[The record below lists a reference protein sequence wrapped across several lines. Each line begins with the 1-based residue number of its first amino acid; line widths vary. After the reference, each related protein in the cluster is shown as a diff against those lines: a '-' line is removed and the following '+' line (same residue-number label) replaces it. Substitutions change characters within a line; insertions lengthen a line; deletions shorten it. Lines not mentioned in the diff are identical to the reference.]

1 MFAPEQG
8 MAGLMSIDVNCKR
21 RSRVLGRFCRASPQ
35 THVVSLLL
43 YAFIVVKHCSVW
55 NLACKDYPLSIMQQ
69 LNVKPGYSKCLWR
82 QTRPKSS
89 HFVLKAQGSNAEDK
103 RDAIAERIAKARQ
116 YREPV
121 KNQTETVIGK
131 GKVTQPQIQHSAE
144 DSTSAPEKLL
154 AYGDSQARQQEQQ
167 LLAALQDISKSPAPS
182 NSSEDTPL
190 VSSHSAAQPLGSQAP
205 ATPRAQAQSQP
216 AKTLS
221 TEDMLAKVS
230 QARAYKQ
237 EKQVKGGGA
246 PEIVPVDVIKSE
258 AAPVQDPWS
267 ASERKDSFSASQ
279 RRTAPDAADGNQA
292 DKSDMPEQVENE
304 GIGSAMQA
312 AGFLQQAVKGKDAS
326 KGMRLETYSMLKEQ
340 EMKNQKV
347 QWALIKLACS

>member
-1 MFAPEQG
+1 
-8 MAGLMSIDVNCKR
+8 
-21 RSRVLGRFCRASPQ
+21 
-35 THVVSLLL
+35 
-43 YAFIVVKHCSVW
+43 
-55 NLACKDYPLSIMQQ
+55 MQQ
-69 LNVKPGYSKCLWR
+69 LNVKPGCSKCLWR

-121 KNQTETVIGK
+121 KDEAQSVIGK
-131 GKVTQPQIQHSAE
+131 ANVTQPQIQPPAE

-167 LLAALQDISKSPAPS
+167 LLAALQDISKSPAPP
-182 NSSEDTPL
+182 NSSEDVTP
-190 VSSHSAAQPLGSQAP
+190 VSSHSAAQPLGSQAQAIP
-205 ATPRAQAQSQP
+205 PAQAQSQP
-216 AKTLS
+216 TKTLS
-221 TEDMLAKVS
+221 KEDMLAKVS

-237 EKQVKGGGA
+237 EKQAKGGGA
-246 PEIVPVDVIKSE
+246 PEIVPVNVIKSE
-258 AAPVQDPWS
+258 SAPVQDQPS
-267 ASERKDSFSASQ
+267 SSERKDSFSASQ
-279 RRTAPDAADGNQA
+279 RRTAPDTADGDQA
-292 DKSDMPEQVENE
+292 DTSEVQAQVENE
-304 GIGSAMQA
+304 GIGSATQA

-347 QWALIKLACS
+347 QQATLTLACSCQVSEVGVCIASSCTKSMHLSRAYIAHSNRLSPVLCKATFGNAAACTSFLHLTAQVAF